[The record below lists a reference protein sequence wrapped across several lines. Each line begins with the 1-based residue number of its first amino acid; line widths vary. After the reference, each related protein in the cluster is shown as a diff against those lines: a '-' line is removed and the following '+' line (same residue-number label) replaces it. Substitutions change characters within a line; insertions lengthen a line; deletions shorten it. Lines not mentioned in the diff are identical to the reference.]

1 MTNKAKSALVAAFV
15 LVSASAALAQSGDE
29 IQNSQ
34 YQLNPNA
41 AVPLYAQN
49 APRQSALIE
58 GRNVAVQTQALQGQQ
73 DVVVDRFKSYGGN

>member
-15 LVSASAALAQSGDE
+15 LVSASAALAQSGEE

-41 AVPLYAQN
+41 AVPIYSQA
-49 APRQSALIE
+49 APQQPALIE
-58 GRNVAVQTQALQGQQ
+58 GRNVSVGRQAAPAQHNNS
-73 DVVVDRFKSYGGN
+73 VDRLRSYGGY